1 MFLFGTKLYKSSKLI
16 LAIKPVHSY
25 GLYRRKFLLSLFKYH
40 SKTLVETFTPSS
52 IALLKYYLN
61 VVLVNIEMDAT
72 LTHINIQLKKTL
84 QTYQGLRLQLDLPVR
99 GQWTRTNA
107 STQRMLAYIP
117 RRRHFVQKKNWR
129 KFAPKD
135 QKRPYIKNKTYE
147 NKNPK

>member
-1 MFLFGTKLYKSSKLI
+1 
-16 LAIKPVHSY
+16 
-25 GLYRRKFLLSLFKYH
+25 
-40 SKTLVETFTPSS
+40 
-52 IALLKYYLN
+52 
-61 VVLVNIEMDAT
+61 
-72 LTHINIQLKKTL
+72 LKKTL

-107 STQRMLAYIP
+107 STQRMLAHIP